1 MFKHGEKNK
10 NYMETIFRNKLHFL
24 TIIVGIFCLWSC
36 TQNSNN
42 TDKKNSKTTQKLSL
56 EYQSLQD
63 SVNGSWQN
71 MIKSDDQKISDIKR
85 LLDEVSYTKKYNLF
99 LHDSLLQMH
108 KILSQ
113 KRYTQPS
120 MSDSKLIDAYD
131 NATDSIVKGV
141 FRLVKTTPS
150 IAQYPMAIN
159 LMEDI
164 IAADNNVVL
173 YRVKYDNW
181 AKTYNIFVDRNKE
194 KLTKINSTPLIEKYP
209 LFTLG
214 N

>member
-1 MFKHGEKNK
+1 MA
-10 NYMETIFRNKLHFL
+10 TIFRNKFYYLSVSL
-24 TIIVGIFCLWSC
+24 GIMCLWSC

-42 TDKKNSKTTQKLSL
+42 TDKKGSKDTQKTAL

-63 SVNGSWQN
+63 SVNVSWQN

-99 LHDSLLQMH
+99 LHDSLLQLH
-108 KILSQ
+108 KTLSL
-113 KRYTQPS
+113 KRYTQRS
-120 MSDSKLIDAYD
+120 MSESKLIDAYD

-150 IAQYPMAIN
+150 IAQYPMAVN
-159 LMEDI
+159 LMEEI
-164 IAADNNVVL
+164 IAADNNVVI

-181 AKTYNIFVDRNKE
+181 AKTYNIFVNRNKE
-194 KLTKINSTPLIEKYP
+194 KLTKINSTPLVEKYP